1 MNTDYT
7 ETETHLERQHNE
19 TVIHTEKE
27 KQALRDTPTERD
39 IHSERQNIVRH
50 TQ

>member
-27 KQALRDTPTERD
+27 KQALRDTHSELD
-39 IHSERQNIVRH
+39 IHTE
-50 TQ
+50 